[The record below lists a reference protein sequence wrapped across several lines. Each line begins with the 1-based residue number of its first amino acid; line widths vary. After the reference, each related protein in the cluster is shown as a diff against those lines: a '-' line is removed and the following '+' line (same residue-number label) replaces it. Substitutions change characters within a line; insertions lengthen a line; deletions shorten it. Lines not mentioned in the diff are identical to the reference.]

1 MTDTNKNGRHYIDKA
16 EMQQALV
23 DYRNACKQAQ
33 ENGLPDPPI
42 PNFIGECF
50 VKIARHMSYRPNFI
64 GYPFR
69 EEMISD
75 GIENCLLYFRNY
87 NPDKY
92 NNPFGYFTKIIW
104 YAFLRR
110 IAREKKELAKKFK
123 YIENIDIT
131 EMITQEHDSGDF
143 TNQFA
148 EYLKTELDHID
159 PSLRDIPVR
168 TKLKSSD
175 DIIETIV
182 HELEEATEEPN
193 QKLVLDF
200 D

>member
-1 MTDTNKNGRHYIDKA
+1 MKNGRNYIDKA

-23 DYRNACKQAQ
+23 DYQNACRSAK
-33 ENGLPDPPI
+33 ERGERDPPI
-42 PNFIGECF
+42 PNYIGECF
-50 VKIARHMSYRPNFI
+50 VKIATHMSYRPNFI
-64 GYPFR
+64 GYSFR
-69 EEMISD
+69 DEMISD

-87 NPDKY
+87 NPEKY

-123 YIENIDIT
+123 FIENIDIT
-131 EMITQEHDSGDF
+131 GMITQEHDSGEF

-159 PSLRDIPVR
+159 PSLREIPVR
-168 TKLKSSD
+168 TKPKSSD

-182 HELEEATEEPN
+182 HELEEATDEPG

>member
-1 MTDTNKNGRHYIDKA
+1 MKNGRHYIDKA

-23 DYRNACKQAQ
+23 DYQNACKLAK
-33 ENGLPDPPI
+33 ERGEKDPPI
-42 PNFIGECF
+42 PNYIGECF
-50 VKIARHMSYRPNFI
+50 VKIATHMSYRPNFI
-64 GYPFR
+64 GYSFR
-69 EEMISD
+69 DEMISD

-123 YIENIDIT
+123 FIENIDIT
-131 EMITQEHDSGDF
+131 EMITQEHDSGEF
-143 TNQFA
+143 TNQFV

-182 HELEEATEEPN
+182 HELEEATEEPV

>member
-1 MTDTNKNGRHYIDKA
+1 MTDTTKNARHYIDKS

-23 DYRNACKQAQ
+23 DYLNRCKEAKEQ
-33 ENGLPDPPI
+33 GLQDPPI

-69 EEMISD
+69 EEMVSD

-159 PSLRDIPVR
+159 PSLRSIPIR
-168 TKLKSSD
+168 KNHNDSD
-175 DIIETIV
+175 NIIETIV
-182 HELEEATEEPN
+182 HELEEVVTETE
-193 QKLVLDF
+193 QKMVLDF